1 MDRDFRRLRLGQMRA
16 VAVLAIQRRDAD
28 GWSPVLAETSSQA
41 AAARRRHNFL
51 SGSVRDDRTG
61 PDAEAR
67 GDEHQL
73 LQRAEEQLTVTIQSI
88 AHSHGLGALPT
99 GDVAAMVQKAA
110 PKLKSMSR
118 SALKS
123 LSPSSPVLFELAISS
138 LAPVLTPDAV
148 ERFRLEQIKAAFY
161 GTGSMPTDDQILRGE
176 RPGPCAHD
184 AFARYA
190 VGANGGGDSS
200 RNYLVLAGERFTP
213 QQQFVIAGARA
224 EAQRQGVAWFGNP
237 TYQRDLLSIGA
248 SGVKAIADV
257 RLNEPS
263 YQRLRTD
270 GRFEAREVVTLA
282 GYAKAKGIIDAN
294 GLAHATVDV
303 VQTAK
308 SDGEQL
314 RIKGVILDYMAAA
327 KAASAAPDDA
337 AAQQRLEHAGIA
349 QRAMLVPIAAQSEDN
364 YRRVQTYEDKAK
376 VEARFRATAATQEA
390 TAVARAEVAKA
401 AKSGTG
407 DLLAELNGPP
417 PGKPTAAQPVAPPSA
432 AKAGPTPQPASA
444 AKTAP
449 SAPFAPPK
457 PA

>member
-1 MDRDFRRLRLGQMRA
+1 
-16 VAVLAIQRRDAD
+16 
-28 GWSPVLAETSSQA
+28 VLAEASSHA

-51 SGSVRDDRTG
+51 TGSDRDQR
-61 PDAEAR
+61 PSKDAEAQ
-67 GDEHQL
+67 GDEHTL

-88 AHSHGLGALPT
+88 AQSHGLGSLPL
-99 GDVAAMVQKAA
+99 GDVAAMVHKAA
-110 PKLKSMSR
+110 PKLKGMSR

-123 LSPSSPVLFELAISS
+123 LSPSSPALFELAISS
-138 LAPVLTPDAV
+138 LAPVLTPDAI
-148 ERFRLEQIKAAFY
+148 ERARLEQIKAGFN

-176 RPGPCAHD
+176 RPASRASDG
-184 AFARYA
+184 FARYA
-190 VGANGGGDSS
+190 GAGSGGGDSS
-200 RNYLVLAGERFTP
+200 RSYLALAGERFTP
-213 QQQFVIAGARA
+213 QQQVVIAGARA

-257 RLNEPS
+257 QLKEPS

-270 GRFEAREVVTLA
+270 GRFGAKEVVTLA
-282 GYAKAKGIIDAN
+282 GYAKAKGITDAN
-294 GLAHATVDV
+294 GLAHATADV
-303 VQTAK
+303 VQTAT

-314 RIKGVILDYMAAA
+314 RIKGVIVDYMQAA
-327 KAASAAPDDA
+327 KAASAAPGDP

-349 QRAMLVPIAAQSEDN
+349 QRAMLVSIAAQSEDN

-401 AKSGTG
+401 ATAGTV
-407 DLLAELNGPP
+407 DLLAELNDPP
-417 PGKPTAAQPVAPPSA
+417 PGKPTATPPIAPSA
-432 AKAGPTPQPASA
+432 AAKVAPTPQSAPA
-444 AKTAP
+444 AKIAP
-449 SAPFAPPK
+449 SVSSAPPK

>member
-1 MDRDFRRLRLGQMRA
+1 M
-16 VAVLAIQRRDAD
+16 LAD
-28 GWSPVLAETSSQA
+28 VSSHA
-41 AAARRRHNFL
+41 SAARRRHNFL
-51 SGSVRDDRTG
+51 SGSDRDHRTAT
-61 PDAEAR
+61 DAAAR
-67 GDEHQL
+67 GDEHAL

-88 AHSHGLGALPT
+88 AHSHGLGALPS

-110 PKLKSMSR
+110 PKLKGMSR

-138 LAPVLTPDAV
+138 LAPVLTPETI
-148 ERFRLEQIKAAFY
+148 ERVRLEQIKAGFN

-176 RPGPCAHD
+176 RAGPRAID
-184 AFARYA
+184 GFARYA
-190 VGANGGGDSS
+190 VGASSGGDSS
-200 RNYLVLAGERFTP
+200 RSYLVLAGERFTP
-213 QQQFVIAGARA
+213 QQQVVIAGARA

-257 RLNEPS
+257 QLKEPS

-270 GRFEAREVVTLA
+270 GRFEAKEVVTLA
-282 GYAKAKGIIDAN
+282 GYAKAKGIADAN
-294 GLAHATVDV
+294 GLAHATADV

-314 RIKGVILDYMAAA
+314 RIKGVIVDYMAAA
-327 KAASAAPDDA
+327 KAASAAPGDPG
-337 AAQQRLEHAGIA
+337 AQQRIEQAGIA
-349 QRAMLVPIAAQSEDN
+349 QRAMLVPIASQSEDN
-364 YRRVQTYEDKAK
+364 YRRIQTYEDKAK

-390 TAVARAEVAKA
+390 TADARAEVAKTA
-401 AKSGTG
+401 NTGTAS
-407 DLLAELNGPP
+407 LLAELNDAP
-417 PGKPTAAQPVAPPSA
+417 PGKPTATPPMTPPSA
-432 AKAGPTPQPASA
+432 AKPAPAPQSAPA

-449 SAPFAPPK
+449 VATSAPPK